1 MKRYYCPY
9 PTHSCVR
16 SKKQHLCCHECD
28 RFGKCS
34 VQCDTVV
41 ASCKAKQV
49 EEEQKMNEAAI
60 VECVRAVCVSIVFCC
75 FICSATIV
83 LLKHYDNN
91 KE

>member
-16 SKKQHLCCHECD
+16 SKKQHICCHECD

-49 EEEQKMNEAAI
+49 EEE
-60 VECVRAVCVSIVFCC
+60 
-75 FICSATIV
+75 
-83 LLKHYDNN
+83 
-91 KE
+91 